1 MKKILI
7 ALITAFILLMTVASS
22 TAVINRQGLNVHS
35 IQQTTEQVFTVYTGG
50 EDGLVQEN
58 VKVRAYIM
66 ELGILA
72 TSDGPFDVGTS
83 KHKSTLI
90 FELPEDTPS
99 GCYTVRFS
107 ISSDDVKRIKH
118 RFICV

>member
-1 MKKILI
+1 MKRILI

-22 TAVINRQGLNVHS
+22 TAVINRQGLNVHA
-35 IQQTTEQVFTVYTGG
+35 IHQTTPQVFTVYTGG

-58 VKVRAYIM
+58 VKVRAYIL
-66 ELGILA
+66 ELGLLA
-72 TSDGPFDVGTS
+72 TSDGPFDVGVS

-90 FELPEDTPS
+90 FELPEDTPP
-99 GCYTVRFS
+99 GCYTVRFT
-107 ISSDDVKRIKH
+107 ISNDNVKRVKH